1 MFVTQYFVGKS
12 CPCESESVVHS
23 DYLRL
28 FRILAIVDPG
38 VTRFRIL
45 LDTFFGI
52 GSAGFQAASQS
63 LLSVGDTGR
72 CLVTV
77 DDILIRC

>member
-45 LDTFFGI
+45 LDTFFGW
-52 GSAGFQAASQS
+52 ALQAFKQPVSPYS
-63 LLSVGDTGR
+63 RSETLEDVW
-72 CLVTV
+72 
-77 DDILIRC
+77 